1 MGRFYSMQR
10 QLARLIQIVRAGR
23 ARAAGSARAGN
34 AGTGRRGA
42 AEGGGTPDR
51 VAPARASAG
60 VHGRRRPRRHDFTLA
75 VRVLAAFRRA
85 AHAVEQ
91 AGGQATRAQRGHGQ
105 LDREP
110 TAARNHKMRA
120 EFDKAFREA
129 REGGQGTRM
138 SESTG
143 TDFGSQALRAVNAMR
158 AEVAKALI
166 GQSAIIDQVLIAL
179 LAGGHVLIEGV
190 PGLGKTLL
198 VRALAKTFDGRFA
211 RIQFTPDLMPAD
223 VTGHTLYD
231 QATRE
236 FTTRKGPVFTNLLLA
251 DEINRAPAKT
261 QAALLEVMQEGQVT
275 IEGTAHPLEPPFM
288 VLATQNP
295 IEQEGTYALPEA
307 QLDRFL
313 LKIRID
319 FPTLEDE
326 HTMVRQV
333 TANQVGDRLNV
344 DGVSTLIKPS
354 AVLALQRYLAAMT
367 VDPRVIGLCGAHHA
381 RHAHLAGH
389 RRGRQPARRHLAGA
403 RRARSGAD
411 RWPRFRHARRR
422 QGSGAA
428 RPAPS
433 HDSGAGSGDRRPGR
447 GRDPRRAAAEGGS
460 TEDLTIP
467 AIRPLARRCCARS
480 PGDAPDFLRR
490 TTSSGADRPPRSH
503 VRRAD
508 FDSPGSTRAPTRRP

>member
-1 MGRFYSMQR
+1 
-10 QLARLIQIVRAGR
+10 
-23 ARAAGSARAGN
+23 
-34 AGTGRRGA
+34 
-42 AEGGGTPDR
+42 
-51 VAPARASAG
+51 
-60 VHGRRRPRRHDFTLA
+60 
-75 VRVLAAFRRA
+75 
-85 AHAVEQ
+85 
-91 AGGQATRAQRGHGQ
+91 
-105 LDREP
+105 
-110 TAARNHKMRA
+110 
-120 EFDKAFREA
+120 
-129 REGGQGTRM
+129 M
-138 SESTG
+138 SENTG
-143 TDFGSQALRAVNAMR
+143 TDLGGQALRAVNAIR
-158 AEVAKALI
+158 TEVGKALI

-326 HTMVRQV
+326 HSMVRQV
-333 TANQVGDRLNV
+333 TTNQVGDRLNV
-344 DGVSTLIKPS
+344 AGVSTLIRPS
-354 AVLALQRYLAAMT
+354 AVLGLQRYLAAMT
-367 VDPRVIGLCGAHHA
+367 VDPRTSDYAVRITRATRTWPGIS
-381 RHAHLAGH
+381 
-389 RRGRQPARRHLAGA
+389 AGA
-403 RRARSGAD
+403 SPRGGISLVRAARAQALINGRDFVTPDDVKAVALPALRHRITLAPEVEIEGQGAD
-411 RWPRFRHARRR
+411 VILGALLQKVEAPRM
-422 QGSGAA
+422 
-428 RPAPS
+428 
-433 HDSGAGSGDRRPGR
+433 
-447 GRDPRRAAAEGGS
+447 
-460 TEDLTIP
+460 
-467 AIRPLARRCCARS
+467 
-480 PGDAPDFLRR
+480 
-490 TTSSGADRPPRSH
+490 
-503 VRRAD
+503 
-508 FDSPGSTRAPTRRP
+508 